1 MTSPTVECSDIT
13 FYISGPEEDVSHTN
27 NSGNNQKSEA
37 EFVKCNEKRLDYIDS
52 NPSFLRY
59 IDSNAE
65 CHSIENYSESENEMI
80 SNRLNEK
87 REKMNENE
95 LDTNLESRNSVKDI
109 RDANSYHQ
117 IKTNGETGGKYIDC
131 QCDGQTLSPCTAIH
145 SCPRVHFKDSPN
157 KSLEDINSNRENEFM
172 LTNSS
177 SKKKVSLTLPNGLVN
192 GVYNG
197 SLTDLENGNQY
208 SNGKHSSGFQ
218 KSDEFSIT
226 NIQRLSRNSRY
237 RKRSQR
243 DVITPEIQ
251 EKTTWWKEFSVT
263 HIKATFHNL
272 QIEKLYQCYCVQLKH
287 SLTIALVTLAM
298 AMLLGTLIYHIVVKD
313 KENLPKEVF
322 LTIVIT
328 LSSGFILFSVI
339 IIFILKRKYYSKYP
353 TLISL
358 LIWILL
364 LVVASIYY
372 NIVQKK
378 KVTDN
383 IAVMFYIIIVCY
395 IMLPLSKRL
404 SLFLGVVTVLLEM
417 IASALLHSTGS
428 NFLVEELMSNFIIL
442 LCANMIGMYH
452 KYLTDLTHR
461 RTFLEARNSIQS
473 MKKLEREKKQQE
485 ELLNSCIPGDIVEEM
500 KEDITQKMVSP
511 TDSFYDLYVQQHSDV
526 SILYADIVNFTPLA
540 AECTASEL
548 VKMLNELFGRFDQL
562 AKKNH
567 CMRIKILG
575 DCYYCVSGLPTPNEN
590 HADNCV
596 NMGLKM
602 IDAIREVRDATG
614 VDVDMRIGVHS
625 GMVLS
630 GVLGLSKWQYDVWSD
645 DVTTANQ
652 MESGGVPG
660 KVHVTKTTLDK
671 LHNKDKYEIEAGN
684 GQSRSTYLTE
694 HQIETYLITTKMKKF
709 DESRRIRSR
718 FESSLRAS
726 LRVTKYLEQSWNV
739 DKPFANLRVSS
750 MATKLLGLTSLA
762 FLDSKLVYNSM
773 SEDKSIAAI
782 NDQLNAEVNED
793 LARKSKDLGR
803 RYSWRKTKEFDTVLL
818 RFYDELEEDYLQR
831 PDPSFKISVICAFC
845 IFVGILVVQAIIS
858 DRGTAYFS
866 SLSIGIVVF
875 AITTV
880 ICFLR
885 ESLNSKCV
893 SGVHFSPRVRIV
905 LAFLCI
911 SVICT
916 AVLVSMSVCD
926 QQIPTNVNSTD
937 NSSKNTVITDNGTDQ
952 SNTTQ
957 TDSQTDCNR
966 PVYFVLCSLLGLA
979 SSSVFLQMNYI
990 VKLVYMCLAMIAFNV
1005 TFYVHPEFK
1014 QSNDDSMLT
1023 EAVAG
1028 SVYLAVLFITL
1039 VFLDRQV
1046 EYTNR
1051 LDFVWSEQCMNE
1063 KKELQETSALN
1074 EKLLQN
1080 ILPKHVA
1087 DYFLKASKAHDQ
1099 KLNIQDRIAESRRE
1113 QELYSEYHPEVCVMF
1128 ASIPN
1133 FKDFYQ
1139 QSAANKNGIECIR
1152 VLNEI
1157 ITEFDQLLSLRDFA
1171 SVEKIKTI
1179 ASTYMA
1185 VTGLKTPKAVR
1196 VLRRINS
1203 KPFTEYRSNII
1214 IMTNFALKMMTCLEE
1229 INKHCFNDFRLRVGL
1244 NHGAVTAGVI
1254 GARKPQYDIWGDTVN
1269 VASRMDS
1276 CGQMCKIQVPEKTAE
1291 VLIEEG
1297 FDCQYKGITQVK
1309 GKQPMTTYFVLYK
1322 SEPL

>member
-1 MTSPTVECSDIT
+1 
-13 FYISGPEEDVSHTN
+13 
-27 NSGNNQKSEA
+27 
-37 EFVKCNEKRLDYIDS
+37 
-52 NPSFLRY
+52 
-59 IDSNAE
+59 
-65 CHSIENYSESENEMI
+65 
-80 SNRLNEK
+80 
-87 REKMNENE
+87 
-95 LDTNLESRNSVKDI
+95 
-109 RDANSYHQ
+109 
-117 IKTNGETGGKYIDC
+117 
-131 QCDGQTLSPCTAIH
+131 
-145 SCPRVHFKDSPN
+145 
-157 KSLEDINSNRENEFM
+157 
-172 LTNSS
+172 
-177 SKKKVSLTLPNGLVN
+177 
-192 GVYNG
+192 
-197 SLTDLENGNQY
+197 
-208 SNGKHSSGFQ
+208 
-218 KSDEFSIT
+218 
-226 NIQRLSRNSRY
+226 
-237 RKRSQR
+237 
-243 DVITPEIQ
+243 
-251 EKTTWWKEFSVT
+251 
-263 HIKATFHNL
+263 
-272 QIEKLYQCYCVQLKH
+272 
-287 SLTIALVTLAM
+287 
-298 AMLLGTLIYHIVVKD
+298 
-313 KENLPKEVF
+313 
-322 LTIVIT
+322 
-328 LSSGFILFSVI
+328 
-339 IIFILKRKYYSKYP
+339 
-353 TLISL
+353 
-358 LIWILL
+358 
-364 LVVASIYY
+364 
-372 NIVQKK
+372 
-378 KVTDN
+378 
-383 IAVMFYIIIVCY
+383 
-395 IMLPLSKRL
+395 
-404 SLFLGVVTVLLEM
+404 
-417 IASALLHSTGS
+417 
-428 NFLVEELMSNFIIL
+428 
-442 LCANMIGMYH
+442 MIGMYH

-671 LHNKDKYEIEAGN
+671 LHNKDKYEIEPGN
-684 GQSRSTYLTE
+684 GQSRSSYLTE
-694 HQIETYLITTKMKKF
+694 HQIETYLITTKKK
-709 DESRRIRSR
+709 
-718 FESSLRAS
+718 
-726 LRVTKYLEQSWNV
+726 KQSWNV

-803 RYSWRKTKEFDTVLL
+803 RYSWRENEEFDTVLL

-916 AVLVSMSVCD
+916 AVLVSMTVCD
-926 QQIPTNVNSTD
+926 QQIPTNVNTTD
-937 NSSKNTVITDNGTDQ
+937 NSSKRTVITDNGTDQ

-1051 LDFVWSEQCMNE
+1051 LDF
-1063 KKELQETSALN
+1063 
-1074 EKLLQN
+1074 
-1080 ILPKHVA
+1080 H
-1087 DYFLKASKAHDQ
+1087 YFLKASKAHD
-1099 KLNIQDRIAESRRE
+1099 
-1113 QELYSEYHPEVCVMF
+1113 ELYSEYHPEVCVMF

-1203 KPFTEYRSNII
+1203 KPFTEYRSNITT
-1214 IMTNFALKMMTCLEE
+1214 MTNFALKMMTCLEE
-1229 INKHCFNDFRLRVGL
+1229 INKHCFNDFKLRVGL